1 MAKKKSDGTK
11 TTDKTSLNKRLLQ
24 YSVVAGAALSL
35 ASPQEASAAVHYS
48 GVQNILVDTNSGFAL
63 DMDTFSGN
71 SHPNPDFYF
80 YNSAYTGPTLPYA
93 FNGVYGLN
101 YSNELL
107 VGTTSGLFTVKYL
120 VESIPFSNRLQ
131 DITATPPP
139 GFTYYATL
147 NARVAFTPGLT
158 FTFGNFVGTP
168 GYIGVRFLIGAN
180 THYGWIQI
188 QSAADLTS
196 TTIID
201 WAYEDQPDTPI
212 HVGSKP
218 VHRADPTTVPT
229 LNQWGLFILCA
240 LILAEG
246 ARRLSRKEDE
256 GDTGPLGSA

>member
-1 MAKKKSDGTK
+1 MTRKSTDGTK
-11 TTDKTSLNKRLLQ
+11 TTDKISLNKRLLQ
-24 YSVVAGAALSL
+24 YSVAAGAALSL
-35 ASPQEASAAVHYS
+35 ASPLEASAAVHYS
-48 GVQNILVDTNSGFAL
+48 GVQNILVDTNGGFAL

-80 YNSAYTGPTLPYA
+80 YNSAFTSFIGSYA

-101 YSNELL
+101 NYNNELL
-107 VGTTSGLFTVKYL
+107 VGTSKYL
-120 VESIPFSNRLQ
+120 VESIPFSNQLQ

-139 GFTYYATL
+139 GFTYIATL
-147 NARVAFTPGLT
+147 NARVAFKPVSSTY
-158 FTFGNFVGTP
+158 TFGNFVGAP

-246 ARRLSRKEDE
+246 ARRLSGKEDE
-256 GDTGPLGSA
+256 DDTGPLGSV